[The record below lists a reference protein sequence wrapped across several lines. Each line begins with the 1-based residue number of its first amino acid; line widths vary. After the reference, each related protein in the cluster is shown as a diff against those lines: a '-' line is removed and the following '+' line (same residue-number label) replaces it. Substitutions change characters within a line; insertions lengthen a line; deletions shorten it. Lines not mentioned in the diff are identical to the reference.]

1 MYAYLYPGT
10 NTCLARAVLLK
21 AAIDISITPVSRVEQ
36 RIEDNTLVTV
46 RNRQLAFE

>member
-10 NTCLARAVLLK
+10 NTYLPRAVLSK
-21 AAIDISITPVSRVEQ
+21 AAIDNLITPVSRVEQ
-36 RIEDNTLVTV
+36 RIDDNILVTV